1 MSMVF
6 DGSCERM
13 IPGRCLTELS
23 PSLTLTLAGATGNI
37 TGRWEHPKIVNLC
50 KNGSSYTGGGIYPAA
65 KEVSIGRRACAP
77 ASTARTKGEIWRQ
90 SSSPPVEHPPPHTQ
104 HTNTQAFSLSRR
116 RRKRCER
123 LELKPEERGESFSV
137 SSMRMTLAAWVYIL
151 KLWDKQG
158 PTLSQCCS
166 THSPRSQRMWW
177 VQGLPRPAQ
186 AEPDSPPLA
195 REARG
200 QAANHPAREARGQAA
215 NHPAQEAG

>member
-1 MSMVF
+1 MAMSMVF

-90 SSSPPVEHPPPHTQ
+90 SSSPPVEHPPPTH
-104 HTNTQAFSLSRR
+104 NTQTHKHFPSRGGGGGGASGWSLNQV
-116 RRKRCER
+116 
-123 LELKPEERGESFSV
+123 RGESFSV

-200 QAANHPAREARGQAA
+200 QAANHPA
-215 NHPAQEAG
+215 QEAG

>member
-1 MSMVF
+1 MAAHTQVVGYTLRPRKYQL
-6 DGSCERM
+6 DVVLAPPRVRRERRAKHGDNR
-13 IPGRCLTELS
+13 PHHLS
-23 PSLTLTLAGATGNI
+23 NIHPPTHNTQTHKHFPS
-37 TGRWEHPKIVNLC
+37 R
-50 KNGSSYTGGGIYPAA
+50 GGG
-65 KEVSIGRRACAP
+65 GGG
-77 ASTARTKGEIWRQ
+77 ASGW
-90 SSSPPVEHPPPHTQ
+90 
-104 HTNTQAFSLSRR
+104 SLNQV
-116 RRKRCER
+116 
-123 LELKPEERGESFSV
+123 RGESFSV